1 MAAANPTPH
10 TPLGPE
16 GAGARPS
23 PGIRRDTS
31 AMPRPLSVAQQRP
44 VWPNAAQYCPARP
57 GAPRPAPPPTSRSE
71 ICRRF
76 PPRAGL
82 ISGRTVTNSGT
93 TLSRDKIE
101 PGLFTRS
108 MGVRYKRAPGTTAP
122 ARRAGPPQAAACS
135 RRLLSPPALA
145 ASALRPAAATAFSSV
160 SFSLLYLFF
169 FFFFLPK
176 KKKKRFSLSF
186 ASAMDYSH
194 VVLPLL
200 FVLCPGLLPAAP
212 GAEVGSAPPPP
223 AVLHRRSRRCSCSSL
238 LDEECVYFCHL
249 DIIWINT
256 PEKTVPY
263 GLGGPSRS
271 RRSLKDMVPEML
283 TEASSRCQCA
293 NQKDRKCLNFCQTGK
308 DLWAQSTVEKT
319 LCHCNKGGNCIG
331 PKCMNQQFVDSRK
344 SNRLEAIGNSIK
356 ASFSIAKLK
365 AELQK
370 GWKLKHNRR
379 NKRRSIWESLKT
391 S

>member
-1 MAAANPTPH
+1 
-10 TPLGPE
+10 
-16 GAGARPS
+16 
-23 PGIRRDTS
+23 
-31 AMPRPLSVAQQRP
+31 
-44 VWPNAAQYCPARP
+44 
-57 GAPRPAPPPTSRSE
+57 
-71 ICRRF
+71 
-76 PPRAGL
+76 
-82 ISGRTVTNSGT
+82 
-93 TLSRDKIE
+93 
-101 PGLFTRS
+101 
-108 MGVRYKRAPGTTAP
+108 
-122 ARRAGPPQAAACS
+122 
-135 RRLLSPPALA
+135 
-145 ASALRPAAATAFSSV
+145 
-160 SFSLLYLFF
+160 
-169 FFFFLPK
+169 
-176 KKKKRFSLSF
+176 
-186 ASAMDYSH
+186 MDYSH

-200 FVLCPGLLPAAP
+200 FVLCPGLLLAAP
-212 GAEVGSAPPPP
+212 GAEVGSARPPP
-223 AVLHRRSRRCSCSSL
+223 AALHRRARRCSCSSL

-293 NQKDRKCLNFCQTGK
+293 NQKDKKCLNFCQTGK

-319 LCHCNKGGNCIG
+319 LRHRNKGGNCIG

-344 SNRLEAIGNSIK
+344 IKRLEAIGNSIK

-370 GWKLKHNRR
+370 GWKLKHNRA
-379 NKRRSIWESLKT
+379 NKRQSIWESLKT